1 MPDTRRSRVHW
12 RRPAVGSVLAAMLAA
27 CTGQKA
33 NSSSEDPA
41 SSTMMALD
49 SIVIERTPCF
59 GRCPV
64 YRLRIAGSGAV
75 HFQSESA
82 PDTLDATFSDSIP
95 PSAASALLALA
106 RAIDFFDL
114 PGEIT
119 PANQDVCR
127 LVATDHP
134 SAIVTIAIGDTVKR
148 VNHYHGCHAE
158 VNGIY
163 TDAYPR
169 LTAFE
174 AAIDSAARVER

>member
-1 MPDTRRSRVHW
+1 MPDTRQSSVHW
-12 RRPAVGSVLAAMLAA
+12 RRSAVGAVLVMLAA

-33 NSSSEDPA
+33 ESPSEDP
-41 SSTMMALD
+41 SPSTIAALD
-49 SIVIERTPCF
+49 SIALERTPCF

-64 YRLRIAGSGAV
+64 YRLRIAGTGAV
-75 HFQSESA
+75 HFQPSQAS
-82 PDTLDATFSDSIP
+82 DTLDSSFSDSIP

-114 PGEIT
+114 PDEIT

-127 LVATDHP
+127 LAATDHP
-134 SAIVTIAIGDTVKR
+134 SAIVTIVMGDTVKR

-158 VNGIY
+158 ANGVY
-163 TDAYPR
+163 GDAYPR

>member
-1 MPDTRRSRVHW
+1 MPDRRQSRVHW
-12 RRPAVGSVLAAMLAA
+12 HRSAVGTVLAVMLAA
-27 CTGQKA
+27 CAGREA
-33 NSSSEDPA
+33 DSSPEDPA
-41 SSTMMALD
+41 SSTNMALD
-49 SIVIERTPCF
+49 SIALERTPCF

-64 YRLRIAGSGAV
+64 YRLRIAGTGAV
-75 HFQSESA
+75 HVESA
-82 PDTLDATFSDSIP
+82 SASDSLDATFSDSIP

-114 PGEIT
+114 PDEIT
-119 PANQDVCR
+119 PANQDVCK
-127 LVATDHP
+127 LAATDHP

-158 VNGIY
+158 VNGVY
-163 TDAYPR
+163 GDAYPR